1 MVYIDAIINYF
12 KAWEY
17 FLLRPETHWESSLE
31 RKHSMAVKELQRHV
45 KQMLESIA
53 ITRSSNASK
62 RGLFID
68 QLREIHKHH
77 NPDSLVQSALE
88 MMIAGTDTSSVTAY
102 YALLGISPNRTLQAD
117 IRQDILSRGASKS
130 KLLRS
135 IIDETLRFKPGKNIL
150 SCTPRT
156 KMHSS

>member
-1 MVYIDAIINYF
+1 MDYIDAIINYF

-88 MMIAGTDTSSVTAY
+88 MMIAGLQILIWYSQWK
-102 YALLGISPNRTLQAD
+102 ALRNDWRFIRRSLDERNR
-117 IRQDILSRGASKS
+117 
-130 KLLRS
+130 
-135 IIDETLRFKPGKNIL
+135 
-150 SCTPRT
+150 
-156 KMHSS
+156 